1 MKNHKI
7 DKLLLEISKDENYQ
21 IFSEDYFDDYNEYI
35 DYRKTLIMMLD
46 DVKLIAKPINNSSHI
61 IITKFGDDV
70 INQGGW
76 IKYLENEQNE
86 KENEIN
92 RQSKADKILDLDLQ
106 LKNFEKKY
114 EKKLIIGGFIITLL
128 SFLITVLTVQYM
140 QGDENNKKQKNQE
153 ESQLKHNKPKK
164 TDRSLN
170 WNNF

>member
-140 QGDENNKKQKNQE
+140 QGDENNKKQKNHE
-153 ESQLKHNKPKK
+153 DSQLKHNKPKK

-170 WNNF
+170 

>member
-153 ESQLKHNKPKK
+153 ESQLKHNKQKK
-164 TDRSLN
+164 TERSLN
-170 WNNF
+170 

>member
-128 SFLITVLTVQYM
+128 SFLITVLTFFQTYAY
-140 QGDENNKKQKNQE
+140 
-153 ESQLKHNKPKK
+153 
-164 TDRSLN
+164 
-170 WNNF
+170 

>member
-170 WNNF
+170 

>member
-76 IKYLENEQNE
+76 IKYLENQQNE

-92 RQSKADKILDLDLQ
+92 RQSKADKILDLD
-106 LKNFEKKY
+106 F
-114 EKKLIIGGFIITLL
+114 T
-128 SFLITVLTVQYM
+128 
-140 QGDENNKKQKNQE
+140 
-153 ESQLKHNKPKK
+153 ESMVRSRPVK
-164 TDRSLN
+164 T
-170 WNNF
+170 

>member
-21 IFSEDYFDDYNEYI
+21 IFSEDYFDDYNEYT

-170 WNNF
+170 

>member
-1 MKNHKI
+1 
-7 DKLLLEISKDENYQ
+7 
-21 IFSEDYFDDYNEYI
+21 
-35 DYRKTLIMMLD
+35 MLD

-170 WNNF
+170 